1 MINQKQNHYEINNII
16 KDIKNNNFKNAL
28 EKTKLISKN
37 FPDKYTISKLF
48 SSIYLNLKDYE
59 NAIKYYEKLL
69 NYKKENYKIYNNIGT
84 SLFQLGKINRCIHAF
99 KNSIANKPNLGAYFN
114 LGIAYE
120 EIGDYKNSLIN
131 FVKVIKLD
139 PNNYKAK
146 KSLINILTY
155 YHDESINDNE
165 ILKINFQI
173 KKIYNNYKSDDLYNI
188 KNIKSIL
195 SESNKIINNFQQNFY
210 IDETQIIL
218 QNSKNLNC
226 NRHFKVFNEFNII
239 PKYCFSCYKIQVS
252 LFNVIDLI
260 KLYFVFKN
268 INLKNNN
275 IRKCMV
281 ETRLS
286 IKVNY
291 KGFIYCKGLEEAQTI
306 MNEINLVLNNK
317 NISKFQIEIKHG
329 CSEFYKSYP
338 KYKKINFHGKQEFE
352 YDNQWIEKENIIDK
366 KIPAREKQDE
376 KFFGETLKELNLYD
390 ILIIKNWIVYAK
402 KIEDKYSDTILEDE
416 LSFPIFE
423 KIIEK
428 QIDFRKKELQSD

>member
-1 MINQKQNHYEINNII
+1 MTDQKQKHYEINNII
-16 KDIKNNNFKNAL
+16 KDIKNNNFNDAL
-28 EKTKLISKN
+28 EKTKLISEN
-37 FPDKYTISKLF
+37 FPDKYTILKLF

-69 NYKKENYKIYNNIGT
+69 NYKKENYKVYNNIGT
-84 SLFQLGKINRCIHAF
+84 SLFQLGKINRCILAF

-120 EIGDYKNSLIN
+120 EIGDYKNSVIN

-146 KSLINILTY
+146 KSLINILNY
-155 YHDESINDNE
+155 YHDENINDNE
-165 ILKINFQI
+165 ILKINFHI
-173 KKIYNNYKSDDLYNI
+173 KKIYNNYKIEDLYNI

-195 SESNKIINNFQQNFY
+195 TESNKLINNFQKNFY

-239 PKYCFSCYKIQVS
+239 PKYCFSCYKIQIS

-260 KLYFVFKN
+260 KLHFVFKN
-268 INLKNNN
+268 INLQNNN

-281 ETRLS
+281 ETRAT

-306 MNEINLVLNNK
+306 MNEINLILNNK

-338 KYKKINFHGKQEFE
+338 KYKKINFQGKQELE
-352 YDNQWIEKENIIDK
+352 YDNQWIEK
-366 KIPAREKQDE
+366 
-376 KFFGETLKELNLYD
+376 
-390 ILIIKNWIVYAK
+390 
-402 KIEDKYSDTILEDE
+402 
-416 LSFPIFE
+416 
-423 KIIEK
+423 
-428 QIDFRKKELQSD
+428 